1 MWKRQ
6 VANFLKR
13 IIVRIPV
20 DERFLG
26 RWSILHD
33 DRAFER
39 VDRTNEDHC
48 GACGSL
54 LEKYRS
60 QNEQAPEDQAPEDQT
75 PNKQAQT
82 CSSRK

>member
-1 MWKRQ
+1 MVR
-6 VANFLKR
+6 FLKR
-13 IIVRIPV
+13 NIVRIPV

-48 GACGSL
+48 GACGTL
-54 LEKYRS
+54 LEKYRT
-60 QNEQAPEDQAPEDQT
+60 QNEAPPEKTPIQTRAPNQ
-75 PNKQAQT
+75 KR
-82 CSSRK
+82 S